1 MMQIPQPAVAL
12 ARAVLTLCM
21 LLAAA
26 ATTASTPYLL
36 GPEDTLSLR
45 VVAWNEESAAYEP
58 MEALSGSYTVAP
70 DGSLAVPIAGQISAG
85 GATAEAVATEI
96 AARIQAAA
104 GLYQPPAVSM
114 QILAYRP
121 FYVSGDAAAPGAYA
135 WRPGLTASKALAL
148 AGGLYRSR
156 SRGQSPGED
165 AEYRLV
171 NSLRGTQ
178 VELVR
183 MRARQ
188 ARLLAE
194 EAGRAQ
200 ILFPEG
206 LRHPDGPEAVAR
218 IQSEET
224 AIFDI
229 RGESQLRTI
238 ESNEALIAL
247 YQTELEALNGKL
259 DGQRRQVEI
268 ARDQAEKLRR
278 LVDRGAVVASR
289 LVDAERILANLN
301 AEELDLNTAIFRAR
315 QRIGETRRDLL
326 QAVDNRRHEVVAQL
340 QDTRRKI
347 ELETKREAMFLGLA
361 ASQGS
366 VLGDLPLSVNMKVRR
381 STAEGIVVIAVGPD
395 DAVLPG
401 DVFEVSLDFILSTQ

>member
-1 MMQIPQPAVAL
+1 MMQTLRSAAAL
-12 ARAVLTLCM
+12 AWVLLT

-26 ATTASTPYLL
+26 GAAAAPYRL
-36 GPEDTLSLR
+36 GPEDTVSLR
-45 VVAWNEESAAYEP
+45 VVAWNDESASYQS
-58 MEALSGSYTVAP
+58 MEALAGNYTVAP
-70 DGSLAVPIAGQISAG
+70 DGSLAIPIAGSIAAG
-85 GATAEAVATEI
+85 GATAEDLAAEI
-96 AARIQAAA
+96 AARLQAAA

-156 SRGQSPGED
+156 SQLPGEGT
-165 AEYRLV
+165 EYRLV

-188 ARLLAE
+188 ARLMAE
-194 EAGRAQ
+194 QAGAERIA
-200 ILFPEG
+200 FPQD

-218 IQSEET
+218 ILTEET

-229 RGESQLRTI
+229 RGESQVRTI

-247 YQTELEALNGKL
+247 YHTELEALNGKL
-259 DGQRRQVEI
+259 EGQRRQVEI
-268 ARDQAEKLRR
+268 ARDQADKLRG

-366 VLGDLPLSVNMKVRR
+366 ALGDLPLSVTMKVRR
-381 STAEGIVVIAVGPD
+381 STADGVEVITVGPD
-395 DAVLPG
+395 DAIRPG
-401 DVFEVSLDFILSTQ
+401 DVFEVSLDFTLTTQ

>member
-1 MMQIPQPAVAL
+1 MMQPVAAL
-12 ARAVLTLCM
+12 VRAFWTLCA
-21 LLAAA
+21 LLIAGGA
-26 ATTASTPYLL
+26 ATASSPYLL
-36 GPEDTLSLR
+36 GPEDSVSLR
-45 VVAWNEESAAYEP
+45 VVAWNEESASYEP
-58 MEALSGSYTVAP
+58 MEALTGTYTVAP

-85 GATAEAVATEI
+85 GATAEAVSAEI
-96 AARIQAAA
+96 AARLQAAT
-104 GLYQPPAVSM
+104 GLYQAPAVSM

-156 SRGQSPGED
+156 SRGQMQGED

-194 EAGRAQ
+194 QAGTEMIA
-200 ILFPEG
+200 FPEG

-229 RGESQLRTI
+229 RGESLRRSI

-247 YQTELEALNGKL
+247 YQTELAALNGKL
-259 DGQRRQVEI
+259 EGQRRQVEM

-289 LVDAERILANLN
+289 LVDAERILTNLN

-326 QAVDNRRHEVVAQL
+326 QVVDNRRHEVVAQL

-366 VLGDLPLSVNMKVRR
+366 VLGDLPLSLRMNVRR
-381 STAEGIVVIAVGPD
+381 DTHNGVEVFAVGPD

-401 DVFEVSLDFILSTQ
+401 DVFEVSLDFAPSTQ